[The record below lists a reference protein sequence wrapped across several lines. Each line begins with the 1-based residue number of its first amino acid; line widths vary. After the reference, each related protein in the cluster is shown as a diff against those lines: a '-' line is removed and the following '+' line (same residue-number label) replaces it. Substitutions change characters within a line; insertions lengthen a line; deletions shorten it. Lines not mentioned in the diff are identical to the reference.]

1 MGGPGSEF
9 QRVPGRRQRPIA
21 QGVAGMIAAVAI
33 LGGGLLAGR
42 LLTDEEKPA
51 PPANPSPSPSRSTA

>member
-1 MGGPGSEF
+1 MVDGF

-21 QGVAGMIAAVAI
+21 QGVAGMIAAVLI

-42 LLTDEEKPA
+42 LLKS
-51 PPANPSPSPSRSTA
+51 PPPLSPSPSPSVLPSTSAT